1 MFNKLFTSW
10 LDIIFKW
17 DSWIVFNIL
26 RVTFR
31 KLRISRQGHSG
42 FNEILKEIERLEA
55 ILFPPWKQFR
65 IEFKPAVKSCI
76 IWGGMSK
83 LCNLLY
89 IVNQMEWNYQVG
101 LKFGIRLALGVLMS
115 SILGLMMRKDR
126 TGLHLKQ
133 TPLCLSRLWVRP
145 PDFSLPSEQGST
157 ATIPL
162 RSGTSE
168 SLTTGLSLCCDLHKW
183 PMTHIVGP
191 RLPGPSVLTRWDLL
205 RLQLSAWRRV
215 PFGFHKRAM
224 EDLSFSG

>member
-1 MFNKLFTSW
+1 MFNKLLHLGLISFLNEIRELFSTY
-10 LDIIFKW
+10 
-17 DSWIVFNIL
+17 L
-26 RVTFR
+26 RVTLR

-65 IEFKPAVKSCI
+65 IEFKPAVKSCF

-101 LKFGIRLALGVLMS
+101 LKFGIRWALGVLMS

-133 TPLCLSRLWVRP
+133 TPLCLSRLWARP

-168 SLTTGLSLCCDLHKW
+168 SLTTGLSLCCDFHEW

>member
-1 MFNKLFTSW
+1 
-10 LDIIFKW
+10 
-17 DSWIVFNIL
+17 
-26 RVTFR
+26 
-31 KLRISRQGHSG
+31 
-42 FNEILKEIERLEA
+42 
-55 ILFPPWKQFR
+55 
-65 IEFKPAVKSCI
+65 
-76 IWGGMSK
+76 MSK

-101 LKFGIRLALGVLMS
+101 LKFGIRWALGVLMS

-168 SLTTGLSLCCDLHKW
+168 
-183 PMTHIVGP
+183 V
-191 RLPGPSVLTRWDLL
+191 
-205 RLQLSAWRRV
+205 
-215 PFGFHKRAM
+215 
-224 EDLSFSG
+224 